1 MNPVLKP
8 RALCRGDVVGI
19 VAPAGAVWESV
30 RIDHAVRYLEG
41 RGYRV
46 EVGAH
51 ARGNDGAFAASDADR
66 LADLNAM
73 LRDPRIRAVFAAR
86 GGYGSARLLEGIDYA
101 AVRRDPKILVGYS
114 DITALQLGL
123 WRRTGLVS
131 FSGPL
136 AAVEFAAG
144 PDPYT
149 EEQFWRLVTSSK
161 VPGRLEMPAGTSPF
175 TACGGKA
182 EGVLLG
188 GCLSL
193 VASLLG
199 TRFSPNYAGSIL
211 FLEDVHEHI
220 HRIDRLL
227 FQLRLAGVLRKAS
240 GIVLGEFTGATA
252 AVPAR
257 PSHTLAESVESALA
271 GLGVPRISGF
281 PYGHIPRKATLPV
294 GLQARLDA
302 DRGSLE
308 LMEPAVAG

>member
-1 MNPVLKP
+1 MNAVLKP
-8 RALCRGDVVGI
+8 KALRRGDVVGL
-19 VAPAGAVWESV
+19 VSPAGAVWESV

-73 LRDPRIRAVFAAR
+73 FREPRIRAVFATR
-86 GGYGSARLLEGIDYA
+86 GGYGMARLLEGIDYA
-101 AVRRDPKILVGYS
+101 AVRRDPKIVVGYS

-123 WRRTGLVS
+123 WRRTGLVT

-161 VPGRLEMPAGTSPF
+161 VPGRLEMPAGAAPVTG
-175 TACGGKA
+175 CGGVA

-199 TRFSPNYAGSIL
+199 TRFSPRYAGSIL

-227 FQLRLAGVLRKAS
+227 VQLRLAGVLRQAN

-257 PSHTLAESVESALA
+257 PSHSLAQTLESALA
-271 GLGVPRISGF
+271 GLGIPRINGF
-281 PYGHIPRKATLPV
+281 PYGHIPRKATLPI
-294 GLQARLDA
+294 GLRARLDA
-302 DRGSLE
+302 DRGSLGFLE
-308 LMEPAVAG
+308 SAVVR